1 MIIIKETRADDIR
14 AAKQKWDSDFDK
26 AVDDYNRM
34 EYEYDVALEDVMEK
48 VEAQIKSELGISE
61 DSLLEVDVDA
71 YGSRWGSKYRTGIKY
86 KYGTPYDNKSAL
98 KWNIDIYLNNDGE
111 VQKETGSWS
120 GLEAHTPELLED
132 LKYSVN
138 LIEKIMNL
146 DYQKIIMDAE
156 SRRPNRDDYV
166 VNKRPNY
173 KERPNFEA
181 QIKEVT
187 IEDIMGTDTIISGSA
202 VPSSGYRTVS
212 GWYKILGQ
220 TAKRYKVSFVPDR
233 TGTLTNQDLKNE
245 FDKGYNEFQVNKD
258 TLYQYIGDN
267 FETKEL

>member
-1 MIIIKETRADDIR
+1 MVTIKETRVDDIR
-14 AAKQKWDSDFDK
+14 AAQQKWDSDFEK
-26 AVDDYNRM
+26 ASDDYRKM
-34 EYEYDVALEDVMEK
+34 EYDYDMALEDVMEQ
-48 VEAQIKSELGISE
+48 VEEQIKSELGIN
-61 DSLLEVDVDA
+61 DDNLLEVDVDA
-71 YGSRWGSKYRTGIKY
+71 YGGKWGSKYKTGIKY
-86 KYGTPYDNKSAL
+86 KYGAPFDKKSAL
-98 KWNIDIYLNNDGE
+98 NWHIDIYLNSNGE

-120 GLEAHTPELLED
+120 GLEVHTPELLKD

-156 SRRPNRDDYV
+156 NARPNRDDYV
-166 VNKRPNY
+166 VDKRPNY
-173 KERPNFEA
+173 KERPDFSK
-181 QIKEVT
+181 QIKEAT
-187 IEDIMGTDTIISGSA
+187 IEDIIGTDTIISGSA

-245 FDKGYNEFQVNKD
+245 FNKGYNEFQVNKD